1 MIDLIGLEAP
11 SLSLFEKHLL
21 KLGFTVTDRFEP
33 LLGRV
38 FTVAEHER
46 TGERLTYPHPKYV
59 YAGVDRAA
67 ELAETLAA
75 FAALRGQGVEALTE
89 AMRQSLGAFPAGY
102 ACRACGACCSLRDA
116 FQGSLAPEEV
126 EAWRRAGREDILRL
140 VVPREKDGCLLWRA
154 WVNPKTGEY
163 FKRCPWFARLPELG
177 EGRYGCRIHDV
188 KPLKCR
194 AFPLNRRQAE
204 RIPCPGQA
212 EPTADEGSDPEAGS

>member
-1 MIDLIGLEAP
+1 MTDLIGLEVP

-21 KLGFTVTDRFEP
+21 KLGFTVTDRYEP

-38 FTVAEHER
+38 FTLAEHDR

-59 YAGVDRAA
+59 YADADRAA

-75 FAALRGQGVEALTE
+75 FAGARGQNAEELVA
-89 AMRQSLGAFPAGY
+89 AMRQSLHAVPDGY

-116 FQGSLAPEEV
+116 FQSTLAPEEV
-126 EAWRRAGREDILRL
+126 EAWRRAGRADILRF
-140 VVPREKDGCLLWRA
+140 VAPHEKDGCLSWRA
-154 WVNPKTGEY
+154 WVNPKTGAY
-163 FKRCPWFARLPELG
+163 FRRCPWFARLPELG

-204 RIPCPGQA
+204 RIPCPGLG
-212 EPTADEGSDPEAGS
+212 EPEPDAGS